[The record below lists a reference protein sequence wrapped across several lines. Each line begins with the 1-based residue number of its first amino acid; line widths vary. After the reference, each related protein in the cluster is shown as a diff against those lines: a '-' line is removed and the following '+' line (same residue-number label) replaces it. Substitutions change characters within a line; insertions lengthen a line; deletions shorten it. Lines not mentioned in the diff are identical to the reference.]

1 MSNRKLNQI
10 NHFSNSVSWNLLEC
24 FLNNFQKPQIVLTTN
39 LKLIRLF
46 LVLFKKSSTAKMQK
60 L

>member
-1 MSNRKLNQI
+1 MSVGKLNQI
-10 NHFSNSVSWNLLEC
+10 NHFSNSVSWKLPEC
-24 FLNNFQKPQIVLTTN
+24 FLNNFQKPQIVLAIN

>member
-1 MSNRKLNQI
+1 MSVGKLNQI

-24 FLNNFQKPQIVLTTN
+24 SFNNFQKPQIVLALN